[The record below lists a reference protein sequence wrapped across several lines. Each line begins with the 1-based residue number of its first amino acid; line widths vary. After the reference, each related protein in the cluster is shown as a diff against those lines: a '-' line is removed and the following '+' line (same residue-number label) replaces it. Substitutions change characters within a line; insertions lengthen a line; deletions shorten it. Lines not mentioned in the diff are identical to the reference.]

1 MTLMSSP
8 DPSPSHLSGFSTP
21 VGTRRRFFQWVTR
34 AAAGFIGLSL
44 AVPLVGYVIS
54 PALKRRV
61 QSWVDV
67 ASVDELSVGE
77 PKQLDY
83 VATIHDGYLETKA
96 HKAVWAVK
104 QPDGGVTVFS
114 PICTH
119 LGCGYHWDAAD
130 RKFKCPCH
138 GSVYDVTGQ
147 VLAGPAPRHLDDL
160 PSKVENGRLLV
171 MYKEFKSGVRDRT
184 EI

>member
-1 MTLMSSP
+1 MTSSP
-8 DPSPSHLSGFSTP
+8 ERGNGPTSGFYTP

-34 AAAGFIGLSL
+34 TAAGLIGLGL

-54 PALKRRV
+54 PALKRRA

-67 ASVDELSVGE
+67 ADIDELAVGE
-77 PKQLDY
+77 PKQVDY
-83 VATIHDGYLETKA
+83 VATVQDGYLETKI

-104 QPDGGVTVFS
+104 QTDGQVTVFS
-114 PICTH
+114 PMCTH

-138 GSVYDVTGQ
+138 GSVYDVSGQ
-147 VLAGPAPRHLDDL
+147 VLAGPAPRHLDAL
-160 PSKVENGRLLV
+160 PSKIEQGRLLV
-171 MYKEFKSGVRDRT
+171 MYKEFKSGVAGQI
-184 EI
+184 EL